1 MITLLGT
8 GHVFKIAEPV
18 SFIVKH
24 MWPDAVLVELDRARY
39 EALLLP
45 SNDGN
50 DGNIKQP
57 WAYRRMAKYQRE
69 LAEEY
74 GSQVGAEFVAA
85 IETGRTI
92 GAAIEFIDTDA
103 VKTMEDIWKEMP
115 FFERTRFSFS
125 MFTDRFRRQTKA
137 DQTLREMEENEDVY
151 FATMRKKYPTLVRK
165 LIDERNEHMVSKI
178 KEIKGSYENILVVIG
193 DGHVEGMAKLL
204 EGETIR
210 KIRLK
215 TLMLTDEMNVLRSEL
230 WSGKAPNNSNVN
242 VSPEDAE
249 QNISGKEEEE

>member
-24 MWPDAVLVELDRARY
+24 MWPDAVLVELDKARY
-39 EALLLP
+39 DALLSPP
-45 SNDGN
+45 SDSNSSN
-50 DGNIKQP
+50 VKQP

-69 LAEEY
+69 MAEEY

-103 VKTMEDIWKEMP
+103 AKNMEDIWKEMP

-125 MFTDRFRRQTKA
+125 MFTDRFRRRRKA
-137 DQTLREMEENEDVY
+137 DMTLKDMEEDEDAY
-151 FATMRKKYPTLVRK
+151 FAMIRKKYPTLIRK

-178 KEIKGSYENILVVIG
+178 IDIKGTYQNMLVVVG
-193 DGHVEGMAKLL
+193 DAHVEGMAKLL

-215 TLMLTDEMNVLRSEL
+215 TLMSTDEMNLLRSEL
-230 WSGKAPNNSNVN
+230 WSGKAPNGSIVN
-242 VSPEDAE
+242 TTPEDTE
-249 QNISGKEEEE
+249 QEFSGTEEEE